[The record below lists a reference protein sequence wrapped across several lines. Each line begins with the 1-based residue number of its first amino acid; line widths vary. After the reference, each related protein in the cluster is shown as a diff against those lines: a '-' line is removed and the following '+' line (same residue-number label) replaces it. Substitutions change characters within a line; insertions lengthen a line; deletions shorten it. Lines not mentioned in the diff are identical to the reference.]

1 MKLAIVLSSNRDE
14 GGFSAKL
21 LKKIVGFCA
30 DQVSVDAIWL
40 NQYRIELCDADNK
53 CSQMNCSINDDM
65 ALLSE
70 RIIAADAVLYIPV
83 VHAYGTCTRMQSFI
97 ERLGYGF
104 MRPQGRPMQ
113 NKLAIVAVVGRRYS
127 HESVFSQMILNFLL
141 NRCIIVG
148 SGFPPTFRSEL
159 GSPDNDHEA
168 WSSLKT
174 SLLRTISFHQL
185 LSKNTTASLNQTIHL
200 EEVP

>member
-1 MKLAIVLSSNRDE
+1 MKLAVVLGSNRTE
-14 GGFSAKL
+14 VGFSAKL
-21 LKKIVGFCA
+21 LEKITEFCSGQA
-30 DQVSVDAIWL
+30 SVDPIWL

-53 CSQMNCSINDDM
+53 CSQNNCIINDDM
-65 ALLSE
+65 VMLSE
-70 RIIAADAVLYIPV
+70 RIVTADAVLYIPV
-83 VHAYGTCTRMQSFI
+83 VHAYGTCSRMQSFI

-113 NKLAIVAVVGRRYS
+113 NKLAMVAVVGRRYS
-127 HESVFSQMILNFLL
+127 HESVFSQMILNLLL

-159 GSPDNDHEA
+159 DSPDNDHEA

-174 SLLRTISFHQL
+174 SLIRTISFHQL
-185 LSKNTTASLNQTIHL
+185 LSQNPEALLNNPVRP
-200 EEVP
+200 EEIP